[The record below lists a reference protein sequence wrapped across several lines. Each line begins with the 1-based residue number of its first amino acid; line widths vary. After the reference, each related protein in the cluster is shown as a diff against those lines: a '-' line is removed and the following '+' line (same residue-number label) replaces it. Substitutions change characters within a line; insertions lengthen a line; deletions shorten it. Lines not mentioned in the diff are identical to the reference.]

1 MDLSGWTFQKHLRFQ
16 TVTEQRKILLP
27 DGSVV
32 WWLSG
37 LGQDRVEGASEGAA
51 ISCQGC
57 LSIDPKSMTT
67 KSTIGILQD

>member
-37 LGQDRVEGASEGAA
+37 LSDTPHIVFFWLGQDRVEGASEGAA
-51 ISCQGC
+51 ISC
-57 LSIDPKSMTT
+57 
-67 KSTIGILQD
+67 